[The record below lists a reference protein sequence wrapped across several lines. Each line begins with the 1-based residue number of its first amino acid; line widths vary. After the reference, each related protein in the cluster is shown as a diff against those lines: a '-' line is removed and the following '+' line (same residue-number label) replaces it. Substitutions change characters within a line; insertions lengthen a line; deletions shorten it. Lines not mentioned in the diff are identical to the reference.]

1 MGWRLGEVWLD
12 TDLLWFSEEPRTSFA
27 GLALALPAVS
37 GNALGPALFTPV
49 ATGLEAS
56 RRRRLAAQAARRRRR
71 AKRTVPAIALILGST
86 TMIPISAFR
95 HGGAGQGVGPL
106 HEDPPSVTFRFEDFS
121 FRLPEAPVPRSRVPS
136 RKSRVRALAR
146 STGAARVEWRRATS
160 VGLPYF
166 GRLVDGTQ
174 LPVEGPNWVTWNPI
188 TDRVPNLPNRLYGNE
203 RTIRTI
209 LSVLAAYRTARAEA
223 PRVVVGDISFRD
235 GRSMD
240 GHVSHQNGLDV
251 DVYYPRLDRHLSAP
265 IATSQIDRDLA
276 QDLVDRFVAA
286 GAQIIFVG
294 YSTGLRG
301 PSGVVVPYPNHEN
314 HMHVRFPP
322 PPS

>member
-12 TDLLWFSEEPRTSFA
+12 TDLLWFSEEPRTRFA
-27 GLALALPAVS
+27 GLALPLPAVA
-37 GNALGPALFTPV
+37 GNALEPGLFTPV

-71 AKRTVPAIALILGST
+71 ATRTVPAIALVLGSA
-86 TMIPISAFR
+86 TMIPISTFR
-95 HGGAGQGVGPL
+95 VGGGQDAGPL
-106 HEDPPSVTFRFEDFS
+106 QEDPPSVTFRFDDFG
-121 FRLPEAPVPRSRVPS
+121 FRLPEAPVPRPRVSS
-136 RKSRVRALAR
+136 RKPTANALAR
-146 STGAARVEWRRATS
+146 STGAVSVEWRRATS

-166 GRLVDGTQ
+166 GRLVDGTR

-188 TDRVPNLPNRLYGNE
+188 TDSVPNQPNRLYGNE

-209 LSVLAAYRTARAEA
+209 LSVLAAYRTAHAEA
-223 PRVVVGDISFRD
+223 ARVVVGDISFRD
-235 GRSMD
+235 GGSMD

-265 IATSQIDRDLA
+265 IATSQIDHDLA
-276 QDLVDRFVAA
+276 QDLLDRFVAA
-286 GAQIIFVG
+286 GAQIVFVG
-294 YSTGLRG
+294 YATGLSG